1 MASDTGTGGFTV
13 RVADP
18 ITDAEATPIVAPPV
32 ERVLAI
38 PEELIVA
45 TPGTVELQLPVWVMS
60 AVEPSV

>member
-45 TPGTVELQLPVWVMS
+45 TPGTVELQLPV
-60 AVEPSV
+60 